1 MIKQFLIA
9 LFFVPVL
16 VSAQSFEGTVSM
28 TQTNA
33 DGSTVQLK
41 WFIRPDKIALE
52 TTQTFKEGTFTFRAI
67 PDLQSN
73 NLMLKAKGNDGE
85 HTYNLNPSMIQTN
98 GVETLTSATL
108 GSKGEHPTYGHTQ
121 LLDIKSASTQTLA
134 NIATDIDVNFTPY
147 AAFFKSDYAV
157 LGLIMSQ
164 LKGVPVEYTVSDAR
178 THKEISRV
186 STQSIERRKL
196 SDDEFK

>member
-33 DGSTVQLK
+33 DGSTVQIK

-52 TTQTFKEGTFTFRAI
+52 TTQTYEEGTFVFKAI
-67 PDLQSN
+67 PDLATGT
-73 NLMLKAKGNDGE
+73 LFFKTKGNDGE
-85 HTYNLNPSMIQTN
+85 FVYNLNKSMIVASKT
-98 GVETLTSATL
+98 EPLISATP
-108 GSKGEHPTYGHTQ
+108 GSKSEHPTYGHTQ
-121 LLDIKSASTQTLA
+121 MLDIRTATTQTLA
-134 NIATDIDVNFTPY
+134 NIATDIDVNFGLY
-147 AAFFKSDYAV
+147 ADYFKSDYAV
-157 LGLIMSQ
+157 LGLFMSQ
-164 LKGVPVEYTVSDAR
+164 MKGLPVEYTITDPE
-178 THKEISRV
+178 THQEISRV
-186 STQSIERRKL
+186 TTQSIERRKL